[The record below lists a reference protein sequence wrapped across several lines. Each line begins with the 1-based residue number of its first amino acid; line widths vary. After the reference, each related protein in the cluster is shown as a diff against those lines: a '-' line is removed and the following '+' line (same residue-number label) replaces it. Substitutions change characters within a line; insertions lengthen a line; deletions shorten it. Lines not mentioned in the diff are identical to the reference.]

1 MLFDCVKNQANKLPM
16 KPKQRAINSH
26 LKLSVNWNE
35 KDEIVWENFSNP
47 NKWEV
52 VEAVKA
58 ATRQ

>member
-1 MLFDCVKNQANKLPM
+1 M

-58 ATRQ
+58 ATQQ